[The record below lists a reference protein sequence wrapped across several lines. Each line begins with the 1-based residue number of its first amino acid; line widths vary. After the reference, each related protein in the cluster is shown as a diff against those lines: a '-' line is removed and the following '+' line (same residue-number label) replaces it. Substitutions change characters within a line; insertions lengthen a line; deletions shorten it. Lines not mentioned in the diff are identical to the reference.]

1 MSIISLEIANIYILM
16 VHAAA
21 SINLR
26 ALFGFTTAE
35 GLPYQNNKS
44 TLQLNFAFG
53 LSKKNML

>member
-1 MSIISLEIANIYILM
+1 M